1 MRVIPDPNGYLVEV
15 IVLKELEDLPRPERA
30 TVGPASYGNEM
41 QLPMIRR
48 GVLIAAAASVVLG
61 GLGACAPTINVK
73 VEPIN
78 IYAKLDADVRIR
90 LDKEV
95 QSAIQQNPNLF

>member
-1 MRVIPDPNGYLVEV
+1 M
-15 IVLKELEDLPRPERA
+15 KTRP
-30 TVGPASYGNEM
+30 
-41 QLPMIRR
+41 
-48 GVLIAAAASVVLG
+48 GVAVAGAALWTLAAAYIS
-61 GLGACAPTINVK
+61 ACAPTINLK
-73 VEPIN
+73 VEPIS

>member
-1 MRVIPDPNGYLVEV
+1 MTET
-15 IVLKELEDLPRPERA
+15 RA
-30 TVGPASYGNEM
+30 GMT
-41 QLPMIRR
+41 IRR
-48 GVLIAAAASVVLG
+48 AAFAASAVAVLAAG
-61 GLGACAPTINVK
+61 GLGACTPTIDVK
-73 VEPIN
+73 VEPIS